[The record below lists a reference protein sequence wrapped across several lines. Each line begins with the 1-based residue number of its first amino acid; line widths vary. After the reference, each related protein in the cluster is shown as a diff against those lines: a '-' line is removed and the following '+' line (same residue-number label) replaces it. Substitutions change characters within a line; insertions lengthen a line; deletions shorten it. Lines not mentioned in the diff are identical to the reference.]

1 MGTTALETGTTD
13 TDSEAQALQTAGN
26 PAEAGS
32 STARPLPPVMARLLS
47 GSFWLALR
55 TPLQAIF
62 AFWSIPLMVG
72 TFGRDLFGAYGFAWG
87 FGFTQFL
94 LEFGMSSALQRQVSD
109 CWTRGDREGVDRA
122 IACGTSFYAFMALAQ
137 IGVLLGVAYF
147 ALPQTDF
154 SGQPYRFIVQLLW
167 LQALTAP
174 FYGISVLASSVLQAA
189 RRYDYLP
196 RFELAIVVLRFAV
209 LWAGVHVGASFL
221 AIIAAQLAV
230 QIVLSIGPAFWVMVR
245 ELNYI
250 PKLRKV
256 RLADFRSLM
265 QISFYLFLIQLSIV
279 LADKIDTTVLG
290 FALANPEKAIAEYSV
305 VSKPFAQIRQMGWT
319 LAFLVMPA
327 VASLVAAKDHAGLDR
342 IKYDGARLHI
352 ALILPVGF
360 LAWIYAG
367 PFLELW
373 IGRDFPGQIPHLSYL
388 LRLFLIAT
396 VPLIL
401 SVHTQMA
408 IGIGRV
414 AVIGLAALIGALVN
428 VVLSYVLTLRLGVSG
443 VIWGTVLTT
452 MFSNL
457 LVPGAYAFRIL
468 GVRVAPLLQRTL
480 TAPVAGG
487 LALLLATWG
496 LRAFWSA
503 EPAVGTDP
511 LSRSIPLVI
520 HLSIGCLAYAA
531 GYLAVPVGRGDLAT
545 LLHKL
550 RLRKAT
556 H

>member
-1 MGTTALETGTTD
+1 MGTTALETQTTD
-13 TDSEAQALQTAGN
+13 NDPDATTSGDRS
-26 PAEAGS
+26 
-32 STARPLPPVMARLLS
+32 ARPLPPVMARLLS

-62 AFWSIPLMVG
+62 AFWSIPLIVG
-72 TFGRDLFGAYGFAWG
+72 TFGQDFFGAYGFAWG

-122 IACGTSFYAFMALAQ
+122 IACGTSFYAVMALAQ

-154 SGQPYRFIVQLLW
+154 TGRPYRLIVQLLW

-174 FYGISVLASSVLQAA
+174 FYGISVIASSVLQAA

-196 RFELAIVVLRFAV
+196 RFELAIVVLRFGV
-209 LWAGVHVGASFL
+209 LWAGVHAGASFL
-221 AIIAAQLAV
+221 AIVAAQLVV
-230 QIVLSIGPAFWVMVR
+230 QIVLSIGPAIWVMVR

-250 PKLRKV
+250 PRFRKV
-256 RLADFRSLM
+256 RLGDFRSLM
-265 QISFYLFLIQLSIV
+265 QIRFYLFLIQLSIV

-305 VSKPFAQIRQMGWT
+305 VSKPFTQIRQMGWT

-327 VASLVAAKDHAGLDR
+327 VASLVAARDDAGLDR

-360 LAWIYAG
+360 LAWIYAA

-373 IGRDFPGQIPHLSYL
+373 IGRDFPGQIPHLAYL
-388 LRLFLIAT
+388 LRLFLVAT
-396 VPLIL
+396 IPLLL

-414 AVIGLAALIGALVN
+414 AVIGLAALGGAVVN
-428 VVLSYVLTLRLGVSG
+428 VGLSYALTLRLGVSG

-452 MFSNL
+452 LFSNL
-457 LVPGAYAFRIL
+457 LVPGAYAFRVL
-468 GVRVAPLLQRTL
+468 GVRVSTLVQRTL
-480 TAPVAGG
+480 TAPAAGA

-496 LRAFWSA
+496 LRAIWSA
-503 EPAVGTDP
+503 EPAIGADP
-511 LSRSIPLVI
+511 LSRSIPLLV
-520 HLSIGCLAYAA
+520 HLSIGCVAYVA
-531 GYLAVPVGRGDLAT
+531 GYLAVPVGRADLTT
-545 LLHKL
+545 LLGKL
-550 RLRKAT
+550 GRRKVSG
-556 H
+556 